1 MGTMPTPALSVL
13 LGLTLAAC
21 GLPLPWSFLSALPLA
36 AILAH
41 AAAAPTRRGVTA
53 RLFWA
58 GFGYFALHLWW
69 LGAFLH
75 QLLGAAPLVVVLFAL
90 EAAFLAGMAAV
101 AVTLTRT
108 PTGRIWALAGG
119 WVILEWLRF
128 LGPLAFPWPTLGYTL
143 LPTPAIQIAD
153 LGGVLLGS
161 VLVTFTAASLAH
173 AWTGRSQTGRQQQ
186 GRRSFAPAVLA
197 AVAWAAALGYGAT
210 RTPGEGPEQ
219 PMRVLRVTFD
229 AFGRASGGLTAQE
242 QFSVQTAASL
252 NRPPGSVIVWSEG
265 AISSPGTRPA
275 PGQTIPAFPGPGIS
289 GVGGSEQLT
298 PPGPDPIRQPATYRQ
313 FNTVASLDAGG
324 TIQSV
329 SAKARLVPFGE
340 EFPFRPVLG
349 PVYRLIEA
357 SLGFT
362 LASMTPNPNPT
373 PLTLGGVLYG
383 AYICYDSVFPWVARA
398 LANQGAQVLVNPSND
413 GWYQGWGVQQHFNM
427 GRVRAIE
434 TRRWVV
440 RSVNQGV
447 AGTVNDL
454 GQPVQ
459 TTQGGQD
466 LQALDVRPKLLTGT
480 TPYMRLGD
488 WPALILALLMVMYGV
503 RQDRRWNS
511 RLN

>member
-41 AAAAPTRRGVTA
+41 AAAPTRRGVTA

-101 AVTLTRT
+101 VVTLTRT

-173 AWTGRSQTGRQQQ
+173 AWTGRPQTGRQQQ
-186 GRRSFAPAVLA
+186 GRLPLLPAVLA

-210 RTPGEGPEQ
+210 RTPGDGPEQ
-219 PMRVLRVTFD
+219 PMRVMRTTFD
-229 AFGRASGGLTAQE
+229 AFGRASGQLTPEE
-242 QFSVQTAASL
+242 QFAAQTTASL

-265 AISSPGTRPA
+265 AISSPGTRPT

-324 TIQSV
+324 TIQSM

-340 EFPFRPVLG
+340 EFPFRPILG
-349 PVYRLIEA
+349 PAYRLIET

-362 LASMTPNPNPT
+362 LPSMTPNPNPT
-373 PLTLGGVLYG
+373 PLTLNSVLYG

-398 LANQGAQVLVNPSND
+398 LANRGAQVLVNPSND

-459 TTQGGQD
+459 TVDSGQD

-488 WPALILALLMVMYGV
+488 WPALMLAVGMIIFGTT
-503 RQDRRWNS
+503 RRE
-511 RLN
+511 REF

>member
-36 AILAH
+36 AILTH

-119 WVILEWLRF
+119 WVTLEWLRF

-143 LPTPAIQIAD
+143 LPSPAIQIAD

-161 VLVTFTAASLAH
+161 VLVTFTAASLAD
-173 AWTGRSQTGRQQQ
+173 AWTGRPQTGRQQQ
-186 GRRSFAPAVLA
+186 GRRPLLPAILA

-219 PMRVLRVTFD
+219 PMRVMRTTFD
-229 AFGRASGGLTAQE
+229 AFGRASGQLTPEE
-242 QFSVQTAASL
+242 QFAAQTTASL

-265 AISSPGTRPA
+265 AISSPGTRPT

-324 TIQSV
+324 TIQSM

-340 EFPFRPVLG
+340 EFPFRPILG
-349 PVYRLIEA
+349 PVYRLIET

-362 LASMTPNPNPT
+362 LPSMTPNPNPT
-373 PLTLGGVLYG
+373 PLTLNGVLYG

-398 LANQGAQVLVNPSND
+398 LANRGAQVLVNPSND

-488 WPALILALLMVMYGV
+488 WPALMLAVGMIIFGTT
-503 RQDRRWNS
+503 RRE
-511 RLN
+511 RAF

>member
-1 MGTMPTPALSVL
+1 MGRMPAPAIAAL

-21 GLPLPWSFLSALPLA
+21 GLPLPWSFLAALPLA
-36 AILAH
+36 ALLGY
-41 AAAAPTRRGVTA
+41 AATAPTRRGVTA
-53 RLFWA
+53 RVFWG

-69 LGAFLH
+69 LGAFLQ
-75 QLLGAAPLVVVLFAL
+75 QLLGAAPLVIILFAL
-90 EAAFLAGMAAV
+90 EAAFLAVMTTV
-101 AVTLTRT
+101 AVNVTRT

-173 AWTGRSQTGRQQQ
+173 AWLNRPSLNRQQQ
-186 GRRSFAPAVLA
+186 GRRPLAPAVLA
-197 AVAWAAALGYGAT
+197 AFAWVAALGYGVT
-210 RTPGEGPEQ
+210 RTTGDGPEQ
-219 PMRVLRVTFD
+219 PMRVLRTTFD

-275 PGQTIPAFPGPGIS
+275 TGQTIPAFPGPGIS
-289 GVGGSEQLT
+289 GIGGDEQLT

-324 TIQSV
+324 TIQSL

-340 EFPFRPVLG
+340 EFPFRPILG
-349 PVYRLIEA
+349 PVYRVIET

-383 AYICYDSVFPWVARA
+383 AYICYDSVFPWVART
-398 LANQGAQVLVNPSND
+398 LANQGVQVLVNPSND

-440 RSVNQGV
+440 RSVNNGV

-459 TTQGGQD
+459 TVDSGQE
-466 LQALDVRPKLLTGT
+466 LQALDVRPKLLNGT
-480 TPYMRLGD
+480 TTDKRLGD
-488 WPALILALLMVMYGV
+488 WPALMLALLMVAYGV
-503 RQDRRWNS
+503 RQDRWNS
-511 RLN
+511 RPS

>member
-21 GLPLPWSFLSALPLA
+21 GLPLPWSFLSCLPLA

-173 AWTGRSQTGRQQQ
+173 AWTGRPQTGRQQQ
-186 GRRSFAPAVLA
+186 GRRPLLPAVLA

-210 RTPGEGPEQ
+210 RTPGDGPEQ
-219 PMRVLRVTFD
+219 PMRVLRTTFD
-229 AFGRASGGLTAQE
+229 AFGRASGQLTPEE
-242 QFSVQTAASL
+242 QFAAQATASL

-265 AISSPGTRPA
+265 AISSPGTRPT

-324 TIQSV
+324 TIQSM

-340 EFPFRPVLG
+340 EFPFRPILG
-349 PVYRLIEA
+349 PIYSLIET

-362 LASMTPNPNPT
+362 LPSMTPNPNPT
-373 PLTLGGVLYG
+373 PLTLNGVLYG

-398 LANQGAQVLVNPSND
+398 LANRGAQVLVNPSND

-488 WPALILALLMVMYGV
+488 WPALMLAVGMIIFGTT
-503 RQDRRWNS
+503 RRE
-511 RLN
+511 REF

>member
-1 MGTMPTPALSVL
+1 MPAPAIAAL

-41 AAAAPTRRGVTA
+41 AAAAPTRRAVTA

-75 QLLGAAPLVVVLFAL
+75 HLLGAAPLVTVLYAL
-90 EAAFLAGMAAV
+90 EAAFLAGMATI

-173 AWTGRSQTGRQQQ
+173 AWTNRHSLNRQEQ
-186 GRRSFAPAVLA
+186 GRRPLAPAVLA
-197 AVAWAAALGYGAT
+197 AVAWAAALGYGVT
-210 RTPGEGPEQ
+210 RTPGDGPEQ

-229 AFGRASGGLTAQE
+229 AFERASGDLTSQKQLAA
-242 QFSVQTAASL
+242 QTAASL

-265 AISSPGTRPA
+265 AISSRGTRPT

-289 GVGGSEQLT
+289 GVGGYEQLT
-298 PPGPDPIRQPATYRQ
+298 PPGPDPIRQPATYQ
-313 FNTVASLDAGG
+313 EINTVTSLDAAG
-324 TIQSV
+324 TVQSV
-329 SAKARLVPFGE
+329 NAKARLVPFGE
-340 EFPFRPVLG
+340 EFPFRPILD
-349 PVYRLIEA
+349 PVYRLIET

-362 LASMTPNPNPT
+362 LARMTPNPRPT
-373 PLTLGGVLYG
+373 PLTLNGVLYG

-440 RSVNQGV
+440 RSVNLGV

-454 GQPVQ
+454 GQPAQ
-459 TTQGGQD
+459 TVDSGQE

-480 TPYMRLGD
+480 TVYMRLGD
-488 WPALILALLMVMYGV
+488 WPALALAALMVAYGV
-503 RQDRRWNS
+503 RQDRRRNDRPS
-511 RLN
+511 